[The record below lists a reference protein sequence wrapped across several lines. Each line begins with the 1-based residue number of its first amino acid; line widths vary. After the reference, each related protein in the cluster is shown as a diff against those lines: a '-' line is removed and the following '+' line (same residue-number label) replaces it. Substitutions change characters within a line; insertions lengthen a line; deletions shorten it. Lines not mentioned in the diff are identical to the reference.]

1 MIKHTLKILWCE
13 DRKIF
18 KVCLTILQ
26 HYGIKGYVFYYEQ
39 WSLSFWGSHD
49 TRKFAIKIILD
60 LAQLYFKHES
70 IIQDEQKL
78 ARKHWPLLFWG
89 KKIKSRQTPII
100 GVCKEFVCC
109 KCGDIGGGAVLL
121 LIMMAISSNTTNYE
135 HGFSCMNREES
146 VLRTRLGA
154 DTLDHTMCIN
164 IDGSFLNNRG
174 GSRTAVTSKMGHFVI
189 IVNGWKPLTII
200 TKWPILDVA
209 AVLDPPLEFWHWEIC
224 LWLDWICR
232 YFQILKGHNSSI
244 VKHMRKLMKM
254 LLLYK
259 GKTK

>member
-1 MIKHTLKILWCE
+1 MIKHTFKILRCE

-49 TRKFAIKIILD
+49 TRKFAIKIILE
-60 LAQLYFKHES
+60 LAQLYFKHEF

-78 ARKHWPLLFWG
+78 ARKHWPLLFWE

-109 KCGDIGGGAVLL
+109 KCGDIGGGTVLL
-121 LIMMAISSNTTNYE
+121 LIMTAISSNTTNCE
-135 HGFSCMNREES
+135 HGFSCINREES

-154 DTLDHTMCIN
+154 DTLDHTMSIN
-164 IDGSFLNNRG
+164 IDGSFLDNRG
-174 GSRTAVTSKMGHFVI
+174 G
-189 IVNGWKPLTII
+189 
-200 TKWPILDVA
+200 
-209 AVLDPPLEFWHWEIC
+209 C
-224 LWLDWICR
+224 
-232 YFQILKGHNSSI
+232 
-244 VKHMRKLMKM
+244 
-254 LLLYK
+254 
-259 GKTK
+259 

>member
-1 MIKHTLKILWCE
+1 M
-13 DRKIF
+13 
-18 KVCLTILQ
+18 
-26 HYGIKGYVFYYEQ
+26 
-39 WSLSFWGSHD
+39 
-49 TRKFAIKIILD
+49 
-60 LAQLYFKHES
+60 YFKHEF

-189 IVNGWKPLTII
+189 IVNGWKPVTII
-200 TKWPILDVA
+200 TKCSILDVA
-209 AVLDPPLEFWHWEIC
+209 AVLDPPLEF
-224 LWLDWICR
+224 
-232 YFQILKGHNSSI
+232 
-244 VKHMRKLMKM
+244 
-254 LLLYK
+254 
-259 GKTK
+259 